1 MLQVHI
7 PIWIPG
13 RRGEDCDQ
21 QEGDDVQ
28 VRLHVHHNIASSTV
42 NIDIAVTRPYQHHQ
56 STLHHVSFKAKSTI
70 INMTMSKMNYI
81 YSNKKSFPKKFL
93 VGTRAL
99 WRYPHV
105 LICRSGT
112 PTLFQRWAF
121 FTPSGLRAYP
131 CTFVE
136 AWIIVCVVQGW
147 LPWFYHNFQ
156 LFFSALS

>member
-1 MLQVHI
+1 MI
-7 PIWIPG
+7 FP
-13 RRGEDCDQ
+13 RRFIFPFEYLAAEEKIVICKK
-21 QEGDDVQ
+21 ETMFRCAFMFTTVA
-28 VRLHVHHNIASSTV
+28 VNIASSTV
-42 NIDIAVTRPYQHHQ
+42 NIDIAVTMPYQHHQ
-56 STLHHVSFKAKSTI
+56 SALRHVSFKAKSTI

-81 YSNKKSFPKKFL
+81 YSNKKIS

-99 WRYPHV
+99 WRCPHV

-136 AWIIVCVVQGW
+136 AWLIVHMCCARMTSLV
-147 LPWFYHNFQ
+147 L
-156 LFFSALS
+156 